1 MKINLASRRTPFWAA
16 MSCLALSVM
25 GLCLG
30 VAQADEKT
38 NAPAVITV
46 VTNVQVEV
54 AAKLVAEGKVIVLDV
69 RTAEEFSEGHIAG
82 ATNINFMAKDFATE
96 AGKLDRDKVYLV
108 HCASG
113 GRSKR
118 CLPQLKQLGFKQI
131 YHLDGGFSAWEEA
144 GKPVAKN

>member
-1 MKINLASRRTPFWAA
+1 MSGRRIPFRSA
-16 MSCLALSVM
+16 
-25 GLCLG
+25 LG
-30 VAQADEKT
+30 VLAIAIIGLYPGAARADQKT
-38 NAPAVITV
+38 NTPTVITV

-82 ATNINFMAKDFATE
+82 ATNINFMAKDFATQV
-96 AGKLDRDKVYLV
+96 GQLDRDKVYLL

-144 GKPVAKN
+144 GKPVAKD